1 MQPSCLITAKA
12 RQGFIQ
18 IGIRWWVSGGPD
30 HRSLQGCCG
39 SGFVY
44 PALIVWNHCGGAN
57 DPDTRLRLFHKN
69 MAAGVLLTQLDLA
82 IAADELDGGR
92 MERGSHGERGLRHS
106 PYRDFRAAPMAEM
119 AWARRQDLGLQ
130 AIPPY
135 SSSGEITSRTRRP
148 SATAAALSRSA
159 PRRRRSLDANLLFY
173 GRRHGRMG
181 VIGKSVIR
189 ARSRAAKTVIQP

>member
-1 MQPSCLITAKA
+1 
-12 RQGFIQ
+12 
-18 IGIRWWVSGGPD
+18 
-30 HRSLQGCCG
+30 
-39 SGFVY
+39 
-44 PALIVWNHCGGAN
+44 
-57 DPDTRLRLFHKN
+57 
-69 MAAGVLLTQLDLA
+69 
-82 IAADELDGGR
+82 
-92 MERGSHGERGLRHS
+92 
-106 PYRDFRAAPMAEM
+106 MAEM

-181 VIGKSVIR
+181 VIGKKRDQGEEQGSKNRDPALTIKSQNH
-189 ARSRAAKTVIQP
+189 RSQAKN